1 MLVCYGNRWANFHM
15 VWSINHAREKY
26 TLIYLV
32 DDFSFLFHSSSRT
45 RPTFSHRKM
54 AKYSIAT
61 SIAMHFHK
69 LHPEYPEKNSNSKIW
84 WFSRCS
90 HFSWNSIFI
99 HKSHCHIV
107 RFRFDISRAAFLA
120 HTKFFCCFFFC
131 CNFCDRSLLLRIE
144 KKVEITRMA
153 FTFAQFWTRT
163 NHILLNTMQRWRTTT
178 KLHPDNHTTVINWPL

>member
-69 LHPEYPEKNSNSKIW
+69 LHPNIRKRIPTVKYDDFRVAHI
-84 WFSRCS
+84 S
-90 HFSWNSIFI
+90 HEIPYSFI
-99 HKSHCHIV
+99 KVIATL
-107 RFRFDISRAAFLA
+107 FDSDL
-120 HTKFFCCFFFC
+120 T
-131 CNFCDRSLLLRIE
+131 
-144 KKVEITRMA
+144 
-153 FTFAQFWTRT
+153 
-163 NHILLNTMQRWRTTT
+163 
-178 KLHPDNHTTVINWPL
+178 

>member
-1 MLVCYGNRWANFHM
+1 MIAFEISYACLCLCAMETVGLISTLYG
-15 VWSINHAREKY
+15 INHAREKY

-45 RPTFSHRKM
+45 RPTFSHCKM

-120 HTKFFCCFFFC
+120 HTKFFCCFF
-131 CNFCDRSLLLRIE
+131 SVAI
-144 KKVEITRMA
+144 
-153 FTFAQFWTRT
+153 FAIAVCFWG
-163 NHILLNTMQRWRTTT
+163 
-178 KLHPDNHTTVINWPL
+178 